1 MSSII
6 AKITARPGAEAKVE
20 QILRDLVAETAKEPG
35 AIVYDVLR
43 PEGQPNVFVVSERY
57 RDEAAKAAHLASAH
71 LAKAVAAMQGSL
83 AGELEL
89 QLLTPVASIRHAV
102 RECDGRQVQV
112 ASLPIGPVNLVY
124 AQTSKGL
131 LACGAIDPAALEKF
145 GLAAARVKPL
155 GASVASF
162 EDLLAG
168 TVREAN
174 APAQALGIRVGM
186 TGREALAVL

>member
-6 AKITARPGAEAKVE
+6 AKLTARPGTEANVE

-35 AIVYDVLR
+35 SIVYDVLH

-57 RDEAAKAAHLASAH
+57 RDEAARAAHLGSAH
-71 LAKAVAAMQGSL
+71 LAKAVEAMKGCL
-83 AGELEL
+83 EGELEAKMH
-89 QLLTPVASIRHAV
+89 TPVASIRHDV
-102 RECDGRQVQV
+102 REFAGRQVQI
-112 ASLPIGPVNLVY
+112 ACLPIGPVSLVY
-124 AQTSKGL
+124 AQTAKGL
-131 LACGAIDPAALEKF
+131 LACGAIDPVALEKF
-145 GLAAARVKPL
+145 GVAAARVKPQ

-174 APAQALGIRVGM
+174 ATAQGLGITVGM
-186 TGREALAVL
+186 TGREALERL